1 MNIGAGWI
9 IAFGCSIFGFIW
21 LGGHIEQ
28 LWVPEE
34 YLIIFG
40 AALGTLMASNKWRN
54 LKSMFRAFFRIFL
67 PSNTGKTSNLEPILL
82 EKPNSQ
88 KVRSLKPSK
97 KPITPMTPEERPKL
111 KIQLTPTDQIFEL
124 LGWGVLLALWIWT
137 GTSYSSLPDTIPTHF
152 NAAGEADGFGRK
164 ASIVS
169 LPVVASLLYIG
180 LTLLNR
186 VPHSFNFPT
195 PITQDNALRQY

>member
-1 MNIGAGWI
+1 
-9 IAFGCSIFGFIW
+9 
-21 LGGHIEQ
+21 
-28 LWVPEE
+28 
-34 YLIIFG
+34 
-40 AALGTLMASNKWRN
+40 
-54 LKSMFRAFFRIFL
+54 
-67 PSNTGKTSNLEPILL
+67 
-82 EKPNSQ
+82 
-88 KVRSLKPSK
+88 
-97 KPITPMTPEERPKL
+97 MTPEERPKL
-111 KIQLTPTDQIFEL
+111 KIQLTSTDQIFEL
-124 LGWGVLLALWIWT
+124 LGWGVLLALWVWT

-195 PITQDNALRQY
+195 PITQDNALRQYTNATRMIRYLKLILVVVFAGISYQTIQQANGTGDGLGLWFLPLTLGLIFMPLLYFVIKSFQTK